1 MNRGCTG
8 LLTRDQEKGDRVR
21 RRLSPRLPVA
31 GLLGALWLAG
41 AVGVATAD
49 AFQETPCANFGEVGP
64 GLYRGAEPDEGCL
77 AHLARQGIRTV
88 VNLRDEEEASELE
101 QAKVVALG
109 MQYVNMPMSG
119 FDRPSVAQV
128 QRVLTVVCGPENRP
142 VFLHCKRGR
151 DRTGVI
157 VAAHRMAHEGW
168 AAERA
173 MQEAKGFG
181 LAWWQFRMKQFI
193 RDFLAN
199 ASLRNPGRPA
209 AGSRRSRGRSG
220 RPGPWRASAPR
231 PDSRPAARAL
241 PSRRSDPRWR

>member
-1 MNRGCTG
+1 
-8 LLTRDQEKGDRVR
+8 
-21 RRLSPRLPVA
+21 
-31 GLLGALWLAG
+31 
-41 AVGVATAD
+41 
-49 AFQETPCANFGEVGP
+49 
-64 GLYRGAEPDEGCL
+64 
-77 AHLARQGIRTV
+77 

-101 QAKVVALG
+101 QAKVVTLG
-109 MQYVNMPMSG
+109 MRYVNLPMSG

-128 QRVLTVVCGPENRP
+128 LRVLTVVCGPENQP
-142 VFLHCKRGR
+142 VFLHCKHGR

-199 ASLRNPGRPA
+199 ASLRNPGRLAAPRAPA
-209 AGSRRSRGRSG
+209 GGHGSRSFMRRRL
-220 RPGPWRASAPR
+220 R
-231 PDSRPAARAL
+231 RPAARSSPRFRRASAWGSSEETHLTTGARVAFVARKRSVVDAFHPAAL
-241 PSRRSDPRWR
+241 KAGGRDNGAPDNIEAVCREARGWPAAHGGIT